1 MIVHPLDIVL
11 LLEEPCRINLYN
23 NVDVS
28 CLIGAI
34 GFVHLDG
41 HCHALRCLCIT
52 VSYHTIV
59 GMSRHGRPLACRVN
73 ILEKVG

>member
-11 LLEEPCRINLYN
+11 LLEEACRINLYN
-23 NVDVS
+23 NLDVS

-34 GFVHLDG
+34 GFDG

-59 GMSRHGRPLACRVN
+59 AKSGHGRPLACRVN
-73 ILEKVG
+73 MLETVG